1 MKRIFNYIITSMV
14 LFVTIIL
21 VTSGG
26 MLQTLLGLGIY
37 GIIWHSMS
45 VMPTWWRMFYRTN
58 LRILNYFGLL

>member
-26 MLQTLLGLGIY
+26 MLQTLLGIGIC
-37 GIIWHSMS
+37 GIIWYSMS
-45 VMPTWWRMFYRTN
+45 VMPTWWKTFYKTN